1 MRGTE
6 SFFDTNVLLYLLSG
20 DAAQAD
26 RAEAVLALG
35 GTISVQVLNEF
46 AAVAAR
52 KLGLSY
58 PEIREVLEPVRA
70 VCAVVP
76 LTLETHDLGLQIA
89 ERYGFSIYD
98 SLIVAAALRAG
109 CRTLY
114 SEDRQDGQTLDGR
127 LVVRNPFAVRPSGVE
142 MPDPGP

>member
-1 MRGTE
+1 MRGTD
-6 SFFDTNVLLYLLSG
+6 SFFDTHVLLYLLSG
-20 DAAQAD
+20 DVAQAD

-70 VCAVVP
+70 VCDVVP
-76 LTLETHDLGLQIA
+76 ITLETHDLGLQIA

-98 SLIVAAALRAG
+98 ALIVAAALRAG
-109 CRTLY
+109 CRTRY
-114 SEDRQDGQTLDGR
+114 SEDRHDGQTLDGR
-127 LVVRNPFAVRPSGVE
+127 RVVRNPFAARPSGAG